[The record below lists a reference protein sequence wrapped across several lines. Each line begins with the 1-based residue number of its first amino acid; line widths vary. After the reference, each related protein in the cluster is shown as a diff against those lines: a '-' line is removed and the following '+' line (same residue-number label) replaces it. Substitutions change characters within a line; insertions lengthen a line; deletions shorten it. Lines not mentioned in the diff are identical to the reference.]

1 MQLCGDSRRNLCG
14 LPEFQIV
21 RSVSKMPRVFV
32 WRKINEKLF
41 CKKVAAGPEQAK
53 EFQCEQP

>member
-41 CKKVAAGPEQAK
+41 CKKVAAGPEQAI
-53 EFQCEQP
+53 EF